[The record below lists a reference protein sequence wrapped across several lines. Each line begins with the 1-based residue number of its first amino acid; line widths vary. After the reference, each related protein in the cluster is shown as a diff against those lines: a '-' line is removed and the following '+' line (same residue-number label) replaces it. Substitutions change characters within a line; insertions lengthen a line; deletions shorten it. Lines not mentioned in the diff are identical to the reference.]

1 MQYKTSK
8 IELVQKIYFCKIKW
22 DYATVI
28 NVKVLDLEEMSN
40 FYVTVMF
47 WKALGI
53 LFYYLTA
60 LSLLRLIK

>member
-1 MQYKTSK
+1 MQYKTKK
-8 IELVQKIYFCKIKW
+8 IELVQEIHFCKIKW
-22 DYATVI
+22 DYTTVI

-40 FYVTVMF
+40 FYMTVMF

>member
-1 MQYKTSK
+1 MQYKTRK
-8 IELVQKIYFCKIKW
+8 IELVQEIYFCKIKW
-22 DYATVI
+22 DYTTVI

-40 FYVTVMF
+40 FYMTVMF